1 VVPVVIGV
9 VVATFFL
16 LRLVPGDPA
25 EAILGDRATDDAVA
39 ALRVQLGLDKPLAQ
53 QFFEFAAQVFL
64 HFDTGDSLIYGT
76 STRDLVMAR
85 IGVSLTI
92 VALAVLFSIVIA
104 VPLALLAATHK
115 DGIADHLVRIIPAV
129 GLAMPIFWLGLILII
144 IFSVNL
150 RWLPVGGTNSGFAS
164 FVLPALAVSIA
175 IVPPIV
181 RSLRAQLLEVLD
193 ADFVATAR
201 AARLPRWRILVF
213 HVLRNAALPTLTLF
227 GLNVAYLVGGTL
239 VVERVFAI
247 NGLGALMFEAIGN
260 RDFPVVQGI
269 ALTCAIIVVIVT
281 LATDFAVH
289 RLDPRTRR
297 AS

>member
-1 VVPVVIGV
+1 VVIGV

-64 HFDTGDSLIYGT
+64 HFDTGESLIYGT

>member
-1 VVPVVIGV
+1 VVIGV

-64 HFDTGDSLIYGT
+64 HFDTGNSLIYGT

>member
-1 VVPVVIGV
+1 VVIGV

-201 AARLPRWRILVF
+201 AARLPRWRVLVF

>member
-1 VVPVVIGV
+1 
-9 VVATFFL
+9 VATFFL

-92 VALAVLFSIVIA
+92 VALAVLFSVVIA

>member
-1 VVPVVIGV
+1 MVIGV

-92 VALAVLFSIVIA
+92 VALAVLFSVVIA

>member
-1 VVPVVIGV
+1 
-9 VVATFFL
+9 
-16 LRLVPGDPA
+16 
-25 EAILGDRATDDAVA
+25 
-39 ALRVQLGLDKPLAQ
+39 
-53 QFFEFAAQVFL
+53 
-64 HFDTGDSLIYGT
+64 
-76 STRDLVMAR
+76 
-85 IGVSLTI
+85 
-92 VALAVLFSIVIA
+92 
-104 VPLALLAATHK
+104 
-115 DGIADHLVRIIPAV
+115 
-129 GLAMPIFWLGLILII
+129 
-144 IFSVNL
+144 
-150 RWLPVGGTNSGFAS
+150 
-164 FVLPALAVSIA
+164 
-175 IVPPIV
+175 
-181 RSLRAQLLEVLD
+181 
-193 ADFVATAR
+193 
-201 AARLPRWRILVF
+201 VF

>member
-1 VVPVVIGV
+1 MVIGV

-64 HFDTGDSLIYGT
+64 HFDTGNSLIYGT

>member
-1 VVPVVIGV
+1 
-9 VVATFFL
+9 
-16 LRLVPGDPA
+16 
-25 EAILGDRATDDAVA
+25 LGDRATDDAVA

>member
-1 VVPVVIGV
+1 VVIGV

-64 HFDTGDSLIYGT
+64 HFDTGNSLIYGT

-213 HVLRNAALPTLTLF
+213 HVRNAALPTLTLF

>member
-1 VVPVVIGV
+1 VVIGV

-53 QFFEFAAQVFL
+53 QFFEFATQVFL
-64 HFDTGDSLIYGT
+64 HFDTGNSLIYGT

>member
-53 QFFEFAAQVFL
+53 QFLEFAAQVFL

>member
-1 VVPVVIGV
+1 M
-9 VVATFFL
+9 ATFFL

-64 HFDTGDSLIYGT
+64 HFDTGNSLIYGT

>member
-1 VVPVVIGV
+1 VVIGV

-53 QFFEFAAQVFL
+53 QFLEFAAQVFL